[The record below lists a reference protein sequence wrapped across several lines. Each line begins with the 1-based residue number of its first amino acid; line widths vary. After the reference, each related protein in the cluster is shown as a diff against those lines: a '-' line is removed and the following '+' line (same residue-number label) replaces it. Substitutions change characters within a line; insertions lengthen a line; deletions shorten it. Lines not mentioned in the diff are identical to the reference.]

1 MEATTFFNASI
12 CCGFGEDVQKF
23 KNVPQVERLFKTAN
37 IRQELKTK
45 ACKNVAN
52 VPAVEGPSQT
62 SPHMMCGYDVNAR
75 SLNCDKTELSLYIQ
89 IKYNEKGI

>member
-1 MEATTFFNASI
+1 MQATTFLNASI

-23 KNVPQVERLFKTAN
+23 KNVPQLERLFKTAN

-52 VPAVEGPSQT
+52 VPAVEGPS
-62 SPHMMCGYDVNAR
+62 PHIICEYDVNAR
-75 SLNCDKTELSLYIQ
+75 SLNCDKTELSLCIQ
-89 IKYNEKGI
+89 IKYNGKGI